1 MQLSRCNIDGLQP
14 YTVKNINGKYLK
26 IVRHFFSRTNISHPK
41 TEILNSPAIFL
52 TDAVFYLSKTKNLEL
67 PEKTTYVRK
76 VIILLDAIPD
86 AELSTLQCELH
97 TSGLD
102 ILPYTHLTASDKS
115 FFALAGIE
123 LLTERLSISASGHL
137 DHYTT
142 DACNKVI
149 KFQL

>member
-1 MQLSRCNIDGLQP
+1 MDCSPTL
-14 YTVKNINGKYLK
+14 LK
-26 IVRHFFSRTNISHPK
+26 ISTENIWKLSGIFLAGQIFPIPKRKFWTVRQF
-41 TEILNSPAIFL
+41 LL